1 MPSVH
6 LFPQYGV
13 IVPKRR
19 SSTVPL
25 GCSVVKEVSR
35 PKDIWKME
43 VGAFTW
49 NYINIGIHPWKIES
63 YSDSVGDAERIW
75 CS

>member
-1 MPSVH
+1 M
-6 LFPQYGV
+6 
-13 IVPKRR
+13 
-19 SSTVPL
+19 PL